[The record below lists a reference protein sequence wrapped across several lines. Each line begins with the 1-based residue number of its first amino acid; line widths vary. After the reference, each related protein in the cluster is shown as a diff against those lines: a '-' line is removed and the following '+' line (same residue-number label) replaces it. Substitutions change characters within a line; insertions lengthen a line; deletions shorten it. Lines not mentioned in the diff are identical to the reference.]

1 MTERQNI
8 ITAVGIPIL
17 IVILWWLW
25 SWVGGASLKDKTGAS
40 RTRLL
45 RAAQVA
51 FREPIRAMAAFKAQ
65 S

>member
-1 MTERQNI
+1 MTEHTQNI
-8 ITAVGIPIL
+8 TAAGLPIL